1 MGHCGYF
8 SVRQPNNGVP
18 TTTSRTSEGI
28 HYIIWNF
35 AGFGFVSNCLQ
46 LPCIRSKNSSNHSLR
61 WLNIL
66 MWLTG
71 IASWQPE
78 GIIFLRSYSSWPTC
92 LSQRRPPLSQRPSPF
107 HLSMSTSN
115 HKLSTLLLALLSE
128 TLIRPNQISK
138 SNIYLPSHFY
148 HLFFLQ
154 PVDRERK
161 LKSDIEPWYRTSWV
175 DSRR

>member
-66 MWLTG
+66 MWLIT
-71 IASWQPE
+71 IRSWQPE
-78 GIIFLRSYSSWPTC
+78 WIIFLRSYSSWRTC

-107 HLSMSTSN
+107 HLISQCPLPTTNYLHSYSHYSQKLWYVQFKSPNPTYICHHTSTTYFSCN
-115 HKLSTLLLALLSE
+115 LSSGNANWKV
-128 TLIRPNQISK
+128 I
-138 SNIYLPSHFY
+138 
-148 HLFFLQ
+148 
-154 PVDRERK
+154 
-161 LKSDIEPWYRTSWV
+161 
-175 DSRR
+175 